1 MPNAAH
7 SYIAAAAAVEVVSA
21 GAPKK
26 RIQLLPL
33 GAIVLRDGRGPF
45 NMSKEVAHA
54 VIAATRQRAGN
65 TDIMIDYDHQS
76 FYGAVEG
83 VGGRAEA
90 AGWISPAS
98 LSVEAD
104 GIWADVS
111 WTPAA
116 EAKLAA
122 REYRYLSP
130 LFTFDPATKAVRA
143 IRNAGLTN
151 TPAID
156 ELVAVASANPNGDP
170 SQPAANSGRGDQPET
185 PMDLSKIAV
194 AAGLAASAPEGEIVA
209 KVTLLATGATAL
221 AVASQQLGLKAD
233 ATAEQLVAAAAK
245 PDPAQYVPIA
255 VVTELRADVAALRQA
270 TVTRD
275 AEAVVAA
282 ALKDGKISPAMKG
295 WADDYAKKDL
305 AGFQAYVDKAP
316 AIIAASALELEAEGG
331 AGKSRLTATEAEVV
345 AKLGLTPERFVA
357 AKEA

>member
-1 MPNAAH
+1 MPKARH
-7 SYIAAAAAVEVVSA
+7 PYIAAAAAVEVVSA

-26 RIQLLPL
+26 RIQLMPL
-33 GAIVLRDGRGPF
+33 GEIVLRDGRGPF
-45 NMSKEVAHA
+45 NMSKETAHA
-54 VIAATRQRAGN
+54 VVAATRQRAGN

-90 AGWISPAS
+90 AGWINPAS

-111 WTPAA
+111 WTTAA

-156 ELVAVASANPNGDP
+156 ELVAVASLDPNL
-170 SQPAANSGRGDQPET
+170 ET

-194 AAGLAASAPEGEIVA
+194 AAGLAATAAESEIVT
-209 KVTLLATGATAL
+209 KVTLLAASATAL
-221 AVASQQLGLKAD
+221 AAASQQLGLQAD

-255 VVTELRADVAALRQA
+255 VVTELRADVAALQQA
-270 TVTRD
+270 TVARD

-305 AGFQAYVDKAP
+305 AGFQAYVGAAP
-316 AIIAASALELEAEGG
+316 AIVAAGEQFARQADPQG
-331 AGKSRLTATEAEVV
+331 AAAD
-345 AKLGLTPERFVA
+345 GLTPAERAVA
-357 AKEA
+357 AQMNLTAEQYLAAKTKGA